1 MCQSG
6 VNNEQLKSMIS
17 MANETIALSQE
28 WLENTHHL
36 ADHAEL
42 SAATDLAQATV
53 LLGEAREHLEKAL
66 GSIETHGHSHA
77 HVEVELV

>member
-1 MCQSG
+1 MCQNG

-53 LLGEAREHLEKAL
+53 LLGEAREHLQKAL
-66 GSIETHGHSHA
+66 DSIEKHGRSHT